1 MPGSSN
7 FYPRIFALVV
17 AAVLGYAL
25 VLIFV
30 PFLGPMAWAAFL
42 AFLLYPL
49 NIRLRRRFR
58 GSAVAA
64 GVLTLLAP
72 IVILLP
78 LSALS
83 IDFVA
88 QISTLLQK
96 LQNSAGEL
104 DIKSLSDLQQF
115 PWIARVNVWLE
126 AHSGISA
133 EQIQSWLIAGTREVL
148 KRAAS
153 VGGGFFL
160 GALGSLLGFAIM
172 LFLLFFFL
180 RDGDVMLARARRL
193 IPLDEVRKER
203 LFRQLSGVTRAIVIG
218 TSVTAVFQGILVG
231 IGFTIAGLPSPV
243 VFGVLAALLAMLPVG
258 GTALVWGPAAIWLFF
273 EGRWGY
279 GIFLLAWGLLLVG
292 TDIRPGKD
300 LGAGGFHR
308 RFGRYPS
315 LRRHWPHRR
324 AGGAVPGA
332 GAHRICRRRPLA
344 KVLEGPPAQVQS
356 APLWTYLTFST
367 GSTTINGRRWPRRWE
382 PPWYWPAP
390 AAARLAFWCIAWHG

>member
-1 MPGSSN
+1 MPPSES

-25 VLIFV
+25 LLIFA
-30 PFLGPMAWAAFL
+30 PFLGPMTWAAFL

-49 NIRLRRRFR
+49 NLRLRRRLR
-58 GSAVAA
+58 GRAPAA
-64 GVLTLLAP
+64 GVLTFLAP

-83 IDFVA
+83 LDFVA

-96 LQNSAGEL
+96 VQKSAAEL

-115 PWIARVNVWLE
+115 PWIARINVWLE
-126 AHSGISA
+126 VHSGISA

-193 IPLDEVRKER
+193 IPLDDERKER
-203 LFRQLSGVTRAIVIG
+203 LFRQLGGVTRAIVIG
-218 TSVTAVFQGILVG
+218 TSLTAVLQGFLLGV
-231 IGFTIAGLPSPV
+231 GFTIASLPSPV
-243 VFGVLAALLAMLPVG
+243 VFGVLAALLSMLPVG
-258 GTALVWGPAAIWLFF
+258 GAAFVWIPAVIWLSFA
-273 EGRWGY
+273 GRWGFA
-279 GIFLLAWGLLLVG
+279 IFMLAWGVLLGGLDNVL
-292 TDIRPGKD
+292 RPMLISGRAKISALAVFIGV
-300 LGAGGFHR
+300 LGGIPAFGAIGLIAGPVLLSLALALIEFAEE
-308 RFGRYPS
+308 GR
-315 LRRHWPHRR
+315 
-324 AGGAVPGA
+324 
-332 GAHRICRRRPLA
+332 
-344 KVLEGPPAQVQS
+344 AQRS
-356 APLWTYLTFST
+356 
-367 GSTTINGRRWPRRWE
+367 
-382 PPWYWPAP
+382 
-390 AAARLAFWCIAWHG
+390 

>member
-1 MPGSSN
+1 MPSSES

-25 VLIFV
+25 LLIFV
-30 PFLGPMAWAAFL
+30 PFLGPMTWAAFL

-49 NIRLRRRFR
+49 NLRLRRRLR
-58 GSAVAA
+58 GRELAA
-64 GVLTLLAP
+64 GVLTFLAP

-96 LQNSAGEL
+96 VQKSAADL

-115 PWIARVNVWLE
+115 PWIARANVWLE

-180 RDGDVMLARARRL
+180 RDGDVMLARAGRL

-203 LFRQLSGVTRAIVIG
+203 LFRQLGGVTRAIVIG
-218 TSVTAVFQGILVG
+218 TSLTAVLQGFLLGV
-231 IGFTIAGLPSPV
+231 GFTIASLPSPV
-243 VFGVLAALLAMLPVG
+243 VFGVLAALLSMLPVG
-258 GTALVWGPAAIWLFF
+258 GAAFVWIPAVIWLLFD
-273 EGRWGY
+273 GRWGFA
-279 GIFLLAWGLLLVG
+279 IFMLAWGVLLGGLDNVL
-292 TDIRPGKD
+292 RPMLISGRAKISALAVFIGV
-300 LGAGGFHR
+300 LGGIPAFGAIGLIAGPVVLSLALALIEFAEE
-308 RFGRYPS
+308 GR
-315 LRRHWPHRR
+315 
-324 AGGAVPGA
+324 
-332 GAHRICRRRPLA
+332 
-344 KVLEGPPAQVQS
+344 AQRS
-356 APLWTYLTFST
+356 
-367 GSTTINGRRWPRRWE
+367 
-382 PPWYWPAP
+382 
-390 AAARLAFWCIAWHG
+390 